1 MARVRQRVKQKVV
14 KKTTSFDKKKR
25 KRCKECGKF
34 K

>member
-1 MARVRQRVKQKVV
+1 MARVRQKVTK
-14 KKTTSFDKKKR
+14 KKTVTFDKKKR

>member
-1 MARVRQRVKQKVV
+1 MARVKQKVTK
-14 KKTTSFDKKKR
+14 KKTVTFNSKKK

>member
-1 MARVRQRVKQKVV
+1 MARVKQKVTKRKV
-14 KKTTSFDKKKR
+14 TFDKKKR

>member
-1 MARVRQRVKQKVV
+1 MARVKQSVKIK
-14 KKTTSFDKKKR
+14 KKTTTFDKKKR